1 MRGIFFYAGILLL
14 MILIP
19 FFFMVTV
26 SLKSAKE
33 AIQVPPTVLPEALT
47 LQHYKDIFNANIFP
61 FLKYFKNSL
70 YVSVLAASISL
81 VLGMHF
87 RSSGFPGG

>member
-1 MRGIFFYAGILLL
+1 MSKKKKKKIVRGIFFYVGILLL
-14 MILIP
+14 MAVILIP

-70 YVSVLAASISL
+70 
-81 VLGMHF
+81 
-87 RSSGFPGG
+87 